1 MMLIFFWWLMFSF
14 VAMLSSE
21 INFIDDLSYRQIQ
34 YELKK
39 RRLKSIGKKNIIVKR
54 LKIVYQNEIKST
66 LI

>member
-54 LKIVYQNEIKST
+54 LKIAYQNEIKST

>member
-1 MMLIFFWWLMFSF
+1 MLIFFWWLMFSF

-54 LKIVYQNEIKST
+54 LKIAYQNEIKST

>member
-1 MMLIFFWWLMFSF
+1 MFSF

-54 LKIVYQNEIKST
+54 LKIAYQNEIKST

>member
-1 MMLIFFWWLMFSF
+1 MFSF